1 MANCILSTLTFTH
14 ALENLINAIGMQR
27 RQWDYTVFN
36 DAEEETEVTKLSQN
50 NFFFFT
56 VGMYG
61 LVVLETYTAI
71 RARTSRKQIR

>member
-1 MANCILSTLTFTH
+1 
-14 ALENLINAIGMQR
+14 MQR

>member
-1 MANCILSTLTFTH
+1 MPQDRSHDCTLNHKLLCALSTGTTDIYSCSG
-14 ALENLINAIGMQR
+14 NLINAIGMQR

-56 VGMYG
+56 VCM
-61 LVVLETYTAI
+61 
-71 RARTSRKQIR
+71 